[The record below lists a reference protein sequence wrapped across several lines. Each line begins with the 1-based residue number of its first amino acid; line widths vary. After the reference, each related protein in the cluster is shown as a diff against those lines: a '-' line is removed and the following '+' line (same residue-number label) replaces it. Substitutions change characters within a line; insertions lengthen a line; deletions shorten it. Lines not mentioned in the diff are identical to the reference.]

1 MSQENVDLVREVHDG
16 WARGDFGIGA
26 DRLALDFEWHQFP
39 QAVEPGTRRGE
50 EVGGALRKI
59 FDVYEN
65 VRVEATEF
73 VDAGDKVVVI
83 GRTRGTAKGSD
94 LQLDTVSP
102 WYGHF
107 GTGSWPAASFYG
119 SARGP
124 RSRGAAGVGETA
136 AFRPTQH
143 CRSGSPRLLLVPRCE
158 GRHSRFVRADLPGAW
173 VPLLDSSRDAGTPK
187 KSPLFVP
194 QVIAVRMTTSCR
206 RAGVRRPA
214 PNRASPA
221 SWLRDVLR
229 QHCGTSFGSLA
240 RSRKEHRSA
249 AVLNREAA

>member
-39 QAVEPGTRRGE
+39 QAVEPGTHRGE

-94 LQLDTVSP
+94 LQLDTRV
-102 WYGHF
+102 
-107 GTGSWPAASFYG
+107 A
-119 SARGP
+119 
-124 RSRGAAGVGETA
+124 
-136 AFRPTQH
+136 
-143 CRSGSPRLLLVPRCE
+143 LV
-158 GRHSRFVRADLPGAW
+158 W
-173 VPLLDSSRDAGTPK
+173 T
-187 KSPLFVP
+187 
-194 QVIAVRMTTSCR
+194 
-206 RAGVRRPA
+206 
-214 PNRASPA
+214 
-221 SWLRDVLR
+221 LRD
-229 QHCGTSFGSLA
+229 GKLA
-240 RSRKEHRSA
+240 RSEFFTDR
-249 AVLNREAA
+249 REALEAVGLQE